1 MDLFDHKITSTF
13 NKSAPLAARMR
24 PRDFSDFIGQEHVIG
39 ENTPLRQSLEVGGIP
54 SFILWGPP
62 GTGKTSL
69 ANIVAKSSGYH
80 FQMLSAVT
88 VGVSEL
94 RASIKQ
100 ARERLGM
107 ESQRTILFIDEIHR
121 FNKSQQDVILPHV
134 EDGTIVLI
142 GATTENPSFEV
153 ISPLLSRCRVYTLR
167 ELNESNILR
176 ILKRAISDGERG
188 LGIHESI
195 IDDSALM
202 LISKVSSGD
211 ARWALN
217 TLELAVDSLSG
228 QKISGKITRDTVKKI
243 VQDKSLRYDK
253 GGDNHYDTISAFIK
267 SIRASDPDSSV
278 YWLARM
284 LRAGEDPN
292 FIARRLVISASED
305 IGLADPRALTVAVA
319 AQQAVHFIGMPEG
332 RIPLSQATLYLACA
346 PKSNSAY
353 KAINEAMRE
362 VSNSGD
368 RQVPLHLRNA
378 VTKLME
384 ESGYGENYIYP
395 HDYEGHFKISN
406 NLPDELSGSR
416 FYEPSDLGYE
426 KFISDRLQE
435 WWQGK
440 YDQRL

>member
-1 MDLFDHKITSTF
+1 
-13 NKSAPLAARMR
+13 MR

-134 EDGTIVLI
+134 EDGTVVLI

-153 ISPLLSRCRVYTLR
+153 ISPLLSRCRVYTLT
-167 ELNESNILR
+167 ELNESNILK

-188 LGIHESI
+188 LGIHESV

-228 QKISGKITRDTVKKI
+228 QKISEKITRDTVKKI

-406 NLPDELSGSR
+406 NLPEELSDSR

-440 YDQRL
+440 YNQRR

>member
-1 MDLFDHKITSTF
+1 
-13 NKSAPLAARMR
+13 MR

-39 ENTPLRQSLEVGGIP
+39 ENTPLRQSLEVGRIP

-134 EDGTIVLI
+134 EDGTVVLI

-153 ISPLLSRCRVYTLR
+153 ISPLLSRCRVYTLT

-188 LGIHESI
+188 LGIHESV

-228 QKISGKITRDTVKKI
+228 QKISEKITRDTVKKI

-406 NLPDELSGSR
+406 NLPEELSDSR

-440 YDQRL
+440 YNQRR

>member
-1 MDLFDHKITSTF
+1 
-13 NKSAPLAARMR
+13 MR

-134 EDGTIVLI
+134 EDGTVVLI

-153 ISPLLSRCRVYTLR
+153 ISPLLSRCRVYTLT

-176 ILKRAISDGERG
+176 ILKRAISDRERG
-188 LGIHESI
+188 LGIHESV

-228 QKISGKITRDTVKKI
+228 QKISEKITRDTVKKI

-406 NLPDELSGSR
+406 NLPDELSDSR

-440 YDQRL
+440 YNQRR

>member
-1 MDLFDHKITSTF
+1 
-13 NKSAPLAARMR
+13 MR

-107 ESQRTILFIDEIHR
+107 DSQRTILFIDEIHR

-134 EDGTIVLI
+134 EDGTVVLI
-142 GATTENPSFEV
+142 RATTENPSFEV
-153 ISPLLSRCRVYTLR
+153 ISPLLSRCRVYTLT

-176 ILKRAISDGERG
+176 ILKRAISDRERG
-188 LGIHESI
+188 LGIHESV

-228 QKISGKITRDTVKKI
+228 QKISEKITRDTVKKI

-406 NLPDELSGSR
+406 NLPEELSDSR

-440 YDQRL
+440 YNQRR

>member
-1 MDLFDHKITSTF
+1 VDLFDHKIANSL

-24 PRDFSDFIGQEHVIG
+24 PRDFSDFVGQDHVIG
-39 ENTPLRQSLEVGGIP
+39 KNTPLRQSLEAGRVP

-69 ANIVAKSSGYH
+69 ANIVAKSTGYY

-88 VGVSEL
+88 VGVAEL
-94 RASIKQ
+94 RSSINE

-153 ISPLLSRCRVYTLR
+153 ISPLLSRCRVYTLK
-167 ELNESNILR
+167 ELEQAD
-176 ILKRAISDGERG
+176 ILKILNRSITDGERG
-188 LGIHESI
+188 LGHYKSL
-195 IDDSALM
+195 IDNSALDS
-202 LISKVSSGD
+202 ISKIASGD

-217 TLELAVDSLSG
+217 TLELAVDSISG
-228 QKISGKITRDTVKKI
+228 QKTSEQITRETVQKI

-253 GGDNHYDTISAFIK
+253 SGDNHYDTISAFIK
-267 SIRASDPDSSV
+267 SIRASDPDSAV

-284 LRAGEDPN
+284 LQAGEDPM

-305 IGLADPRALTVAVA
+305 IGLADPRALTIAVS

-332 RIPLSQATLYLACA
+332 RIPLAQASLYLACA

-353 KAINEAMRE
+353 KAINKATSE
-362 VSNSGD
+362 VANSGD

-378 VTKLME
+378 VTELMK
-384 ESGYGENYIYP
+384 ESGYGEDYVYP
-395 HDYEGHFKISN
+395 HDYKGHFKASD
-406 NLPDELSGSR
+406 NLPDELSDSR

-426 KFISDRLQE
+426 KFILDRLE
-435 WWQGK
+435 GWWGGK
-440 YDQRL
+440 YGQQR

>member
-134 EDGTIVLI
+134 EDGTVVLI

-153 ISPLLSRCRVYTLR
+153 ISPLLSRCRVYTLT

-176 ILKRAISDGERG
+176 ILKRAISDRERG
-188 LGIHESI
+188 LGIHESV

-228 QKISGKITRDTVKKI
+228 QKISEKITRDTVKKI

-284 LRAGEDPN
+284 LKAGEDPN

-406 NLPDELSGSR
+406 NLPEELSDSR

-440 YDQRL
+440 YNQRR

>member
-134 EDGTIVLI
+134 EDGTVVLI

-153 ISPLLSRCRVYTLR
+153 ISPLLSRCRVYTLT

-188 LGIHESI
+188 LGIHESV

-228 QKISGKITRDTVKKI
+228 QKISEKITRDTVKKI

-253 GGDNHYDTISAFIK
+253 GGDTHYDTISAFIK

-406 NLPDELSGSR
+406 NLPEELSDSR

-440 YDQRL
+440 YNQRR

>member
-134 EDGTIVLI
+134 EDGTVVLI

-153 ISPLLSRCRVYTLR
+153 ISPLLSRCRVYTQT
-167 ELNESNILR
+167 ELNESNILK

-188 LGIHESI
+188 LGIHESV

-228 QKISGKITRDTVKKI
+228 QKISEKITRDTVKKI

-406 NLPDELSGSR
+406 NLPEELSDSR

-440 YDQRL
+440 YNQRR

>member
-1 MDLFDHKITSTF
+1 
-13 NKSAPLAARMR
+13 MR

-134 EDGTIVLI
+134 EDGTVVLI

-176 ILKRAISDGERG
+176 ILKRAISDRERG
-188 LGIHESI
+188 LGIHESV

-228 QKISGKITRDTVKKI
+228 QKISEKITRDTVKKI

-406 NLPDELSGSR
+406 NLPDELSDSR

-440 YDQRL
+440 YNQRR

>member
-39 ENTPLRQSLEVGGIP
+39 ENAPLRQSLEVGGIP

-134 EDGTIVLI
+134 EDGTVVLI

-188 LGIHESI
+188 LGIHESV

-406 NLPDELSGSR
+406 NLPEELSDSR

-440 YDQRL
+440 YNQRR

>member
-188 LGIHESI
+188 LGIHESV

-440 YDQRL
+440 YDQRR

>member
-69 ANIVAKSSGYH
+69 AKIVATSSGYH

-134 EDGTIVLI
+134 EDGTVVLI

-153 ISPLLSRCRVYTLR
+153 ISPLLSRCRVYTLT
-167 ELNESNILR
+167 ELNESNILK

-188 LGIHESI
+188 LGIHESVI
-195 IDDSALM
+195 EDSALL
-202 LISKVSSGD
+202 LISKVASGD

-228 QKISGKITRDTVKKI
+228 QKISEKITRDTVKKI

-406 NLPDELSGSR
+406 NLPEELSDSR

-440 YDQRL
+440 YNQRR

>member
-1 MDLFDHKITSTF
+1 VDLFDHKITSTF

-134 EDGTIVLI
+134 EDGTVVLI

-153 ISPLLSRCRVYTLR
+153 ISPLLSRCRVYTLT

-176 ILKRAISDGERG
+176 ILKRAISDRERG
-188 LGIHESI
+188 LGIHESV

-228 QKISGKITRDTVKKI
+228 QKISEKITRDTVKKI

-406 NLPDELSGSR
+406 NLPEELSDSR

-440 YDQRL
+440 YNQRR

>member
-1 MDLFDHKITSTF
+1 VDLFDHKITSTF

-134 EDGTIVLI
+134 EDGTVVLI

-153 ISPLLSRCRVYTLR
+153 ISPLLSRCRVYTLT

-176 ILKRAISDGERG
+176 ILKRAISDRERG
-188 LGIHESI
+188 LGIHESV

-228 QKISGKITRDTVKKI
+228 QKISEKITRDTVKKI

-305 IGLADPRALTVAVA
+305 IGLADPRALTVAVT

-406 NLPDELSGSR
+406 NLPEELSDSR

-440 YDQRL
+440 YNQRR

>member
-134 EDGTIVLI
+134 EDGTVVLI

-188 LGIHESI
+188 LGIHESV

-362 VSNSGD
+362 VANSGD

-384 ESGYGENYIYP
+384 ESGYGKNYIYQ

-406 NLPDELSGSR
+406 NLPDELSESR

-435 WWQGK
+435 WWKGK
-440 YDQRL
+440 YDQ

>member
-1 MDLFDHKITSTF
+1 
-13 NKSAPLAARMR
+13 MR

-134 EDGTIVLI
+134 EDGTVVLI

-153 ISPLLSRCRVYTLR
+153 ISPLLSRCRVYTLT

-188 LGIHESI
+188 LGIHESV

-228 QKISGKITRDTVKKI
+228 QKISEKITRDTVKKI

-406 NLPDELSGSR
+406 NLPDELSDSR

-440 YDQRL
+440 YNQRR

>member
-134 EDGTIVLI
+134 EDGTVVLI

-176 ILKRAISDGERG
+176 ILKRAISDRERG
-188 LGIHESI
+188 LGIHESV

-228 QKISGKITRDTVKKI
+228 QKISEKITRDTVKKI

-305 IGLADPRALTVAVA
+305 IGLADPRALTVAVT

-395 HDYEGHFKISN
+395 HDYEGHFKSSN
-406 NLPDELSGSR
+406 NLPDELSDSR

-440 YDQRL
+440 YNQRR

>member
-1 MDLFDHKITSTF
+1 MDLFDHKIANSL

-24 PRDFSDFIGQEHVIG
+24 PRGFSDFVGQDHVIG
-39 ENTPLRQSLEVGGIP
+39 KNTPLRQSLEAGRVP

-69 ANIVAKSSGYH
+69 ANIVAKSTGYY

-88 VGVSEL
+88 VGVAEL
-94 RASIKQ
+94 RSSINQ

-153 ISPLLSRCRVYTLR
+153 ISPLLSRCRVYTLK
-167 ELNESNILR
+167 ELEQAD
-176 ILKRAISDGERG
+176 ILKILNRSITDGERG
-188 LGIHESI
+188 LGRYKSLIDNSALESI
-195 IDDSALM
+195 
-202 LISKVSSGD
+202 SKIASGD

-217 TLELAVDSLSG
+217 TLELAVDSISG
-228 QKISGKITRDTVKKI
+228 QKTSEQITRETVQRI

-253 GGDNHYDTISAFIK
+253 SGDNHYDTISAFIK
-267 SIRASDPDSSV
+267 SIRASDPDSAV
-278 YWLARM
+278 YWLAR
-284 LRAGEDPN
+284 LLQAGEDPM

-305 IGLADPRALTVAVA
+305 IGLADPRALTIAVS

-332 RIPLSQATLYLACA
+332 RIPLAQASLYLACA

-353 KAINEAMRE
+353 KAINKATSE
-362 VSNSGD
+362 VANSGD

-378 VTKLME
+378 VTELMK
-384 ESGYGENYIYP
+384 ESGYGGDYVYP
-395 HDYEGHFKISN
+395 HDHKGHFKASD
-406 NLPDELSGSR
+406 NLPDELSDSR

-426 KFISDRLQE
+426 KFILDRLE
-435 WWQGK
+435 GWWGGK
-440 YDQRL
+440 YGQQR

>member
-134 EDGTIVLI
+134 EDGTVVLI

-153 ISPLLSRCRVYTLR
+153 ISPLLSRCRVYTLT

-176 ILKRAISDGERG
+176 ILKRAISDRERG
-188 LGIHESI
+188 LGIHESV

-228 QKISGKITRDTVKKI
+228 QKISEKITRDTVKKI

-395 HDYEGHFKISN
+395 HDYEGHFKSSN
-406 NLPDELSGSR
+406 NLPDELSDSR

-440 YDQRL
+440 YNQRR

>member
-1 MDLFDHKITSTF
+1 
-13 NKSAPLAARMR
+13 MR

-134 EDGTIVLI
+134 EDGTVVLI

-153 ISPLLSRCRVYTLR
+153 ISPLLSRCRVYTLT

-176 ILKRAISDGERG
+176 ILKRAISDRERG
-188 LGIHESI
+188 LGIHESV

-406 NLPDELSGSR
+406 NLPEELSDSR

-440 YDQRL
+440 YNQRR

>member
-1 MDLFDHKITSTF
+1 
-13 NKSAPLAARMR
+13 MR

-134 EDGTIVLI
+134 EAGTIVLI

-153 ISPLLSRCRVYTLR
+153 ISPLLSRCRVYTLT
-167 ELNESNILR
+167 ELNESNILI
-176 ILKRAISDGERG
+176 ILKRAISDRERG
-188 LGIHESI
+188 LGIHESV

-228 QKISGKITRDTVKKI
+228 QKISEKITRDTVKKI

-406 NLPDELSGSR
+406 NLPEELSDSR

-440 YDQRL
+440 YDQRR

>member
-1 MDLFDHKITSTF
+1 
-13 NKSAPLAARMR
+13 MR

-94 RASIKQ
+94 RAYIKQ
-100 ARERLGM
+100 ARERLGI
-107 ESQRTILFIDEIHR
+107 ESQSTILFIDEIHR

-134 EDGTIVLI
+134 EDGTVVLI

-153 ISPLLSRCRVYTLR
+153 ISPLLSRCRVYTLT

-176 ILKRAISDGERG
+176 ILKRAISDRERG
-188 LGIHESI
+188 LGIHESV

-228 QKISGKITRDTVKKI
+228 QKISEKITRDTVKKI

-406 NLPDELSGSR
+406 NLPEELSDSR

-440 YDQRL
+440 YNQRR

>member
-134 EDGTIVLI
+134 EDGTVVLI

-153 ISPLLSRCRVYTLR
+153 ISPLLSRCRVYTLT

-188 LGIHESI
+188 LGIHESV

-228 QKISGKITRDTVKKI
+228 QKISEKITRDTVKKI

-395 HDYEGHFKISN
+395 HDYEGHFKSSN
-406 NLPDELSGSR
+406 NLPDELSDSR

-440 YDQRL
+440 YNQRR

>member
-69 ANIVAKSSGYH
+69 ANIVAKSSGYQ

-134 EDGTIVLI
+134 EDGTVVLI

-153 ISPLLSRCRVYTLR
+153 ISPLLSRCRVYTLT

-176 ILKRAISDGERG
+176 ILKRAISDRERG
-188 LGIHESI
+188 LGIHESV

-228 QKISGKITRDTVKKI
+228 QKISEKITRDTVKKI

-406 NLPDELSGSR
+406 NLPEELSDSR

-440 YDQRL
+440 YDQRR